1 MIKVIDP
8 TERHSL
14 CASRTT
20 TWNGAD
26 DLFIENGLRRVDKNF
41 LVFLEAIGA
50 VQRRFEFVWKAT
62 LTEAVEASETI
73 QTAEDRERN
82 TERERERERE
92 SQLQK
97 M

>member
-1 MIKVIDP
+1 
-8 TERHSL
+8 
-14 CASRTT
+14 
-20 TWNGAD
+20 
-26 DLFIENGLRRVDKNF
+26 
-41 LVFLEAIGA
+41 VFLEAIGA